1 MTTSG
6 LIIMLFSIVTVV
18 TMFSLCLYKILTQP
32 MEQEE
37 HLHGV
42 DLHTPDIDAKK

>member
-6 LIIMLFSIVTVV
+6 LIIMLFSIGTVV
-18 TMFSLCLYKILTQP
+18 TMFGLCVYKVLTQP
-32 MEQEE
+32 AEQED
-37 HLHGV
+37 HIHGV

>member
-6 LIIMLFSIVTVV
+6 LLIMIVSVGTVV
-18 TMFSLCLYKILTQP
+18 TMFTLCVWKVLTQP

>member
-1 MTTSG
+1 MTPSG
-6 LIIMLFSIVTVV
+6 LIIMIVSVGTVV
-18 TMFSLCLYKILTQP
+18 TMFTLCVWKVLTQP

>member
-6 LIIMLFSIVTVV
+6 LIIMIVSVGTVV
-18 TMFSLCLYKILTQP
+18 TMFTLCVWKVLTQP

-42 DLHTPDIDAKK
+42 DLHTPDIDTKK

>member
-6 LIIMLFSIVTVV
+6 LIIMLFSIGTVV
-18 TMFSLCLYKILTQP
+18 TMFGLCVYKVLTQP